1 MLPHLGIV
9 TGSIKLKTAIVAA
22 TLLFSSTNGISSLD
36 IPPLP
41 VVPSPVAVEVAL
53 KPVLDVSSNDA
64 LWQYL
69 RAGLNYVEASG
80 REMPIDFIHPGG
92 VAFGPLALTRIAVKD
107 VILHYDTFSSYT
119 IDKVL
124 ADDILYEQCARAY
137 ADLLLWHYLK
147 VRDGTISREGVFEI
161 LQQAWF
167 LGPGIYMR
175 GGRIPRSREKNAAEF
190 TRRFFKDW
198 ERIAD

>member
-80 REMPIDFIHPGG
+80 REVPVDFIHPGG

-107 VILHYDTFSSYT
+107 VILHYDTFASHT
-119 IDKVL
+119 IDEVFS
-124 ADDILYEQCARAY
+124 DNILYEKCARAY

-147 VRDGTISREGVFEI
+147 VRDGEMSSEEVFEI
-161 LQQAWF
+161 LQKAWF
-167 LGPGIYMR
+167 LGPTIYRR
-175 GGRIPRSREKNAAEF
+175 GSKIPVSRARHAM
-190 TRRFFKDW
+190 DYVHL
-198 ERIAD
+198 AD